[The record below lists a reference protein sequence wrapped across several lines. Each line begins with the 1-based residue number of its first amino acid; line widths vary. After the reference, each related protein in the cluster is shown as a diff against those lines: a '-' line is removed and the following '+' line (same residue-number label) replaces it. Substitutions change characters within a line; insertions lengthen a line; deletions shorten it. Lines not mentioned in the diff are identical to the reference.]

1 MLQRILHGI
10 ATLAGVVVLV
20 FGLFHLVGGGA
31 ARFALDEL
39 APATERAAYD
49 ARRGFDR
56 PLVMGRWQRDGSLG
70 DTSFDRDAGLW
81 RADPRVLYR
90 RALGPLPGRIG
101 LPPGAPPYRVPL
113 AEPLDPG
120 RSYQL
125 MVTYRT
131 ADESKA
137 VCRVTSVDDPGTA
150 IAESPM
156 PPTRGWQVVTLP
168 LDPLPGG
175 GARSAWI
182 EVRDADIEVATLSL
196 DRRLNSPFDGQFAHF
211 AGRVAHMDLG
221 VSQRTGQ
228 PVRELLRE
236 GLGPTLALMIP
247 IALMGLAVP
256 LGMARKRAGH
266 WGVRGMVVCLC
277 SIHVV
282 VLVLAMQFLFT
293 MKWRWLPLWGLES
306 ARYLVLPV
314 LTGGLMLA
322 AQTALARGGRPG
334 DVPAVVRAAVPVL
347 VTLDLLLETLC
358 GISGIGYAAVLAAQ
372 GGDVDVLQGVIL
384 VGACAWIG
392 LKVLWEIG
400 AFALARRSPAA

>member
-1 MLQRILHGI
+1 MAAWYPDGAGRRRGRTVAAVGRFMLQRILHGI

-228 PVRELLRE
+228 PVRELSTQLAQMPSQY
-236 GLGPTLALMIP
+236 LMLVVATALVGPGCELVA
-247 IALMGLAVP
+247 
-256 LGMARKRAGH
+256 
-266 WGVRGMVVCLC
+266 WVVCVADNRIAFGRGNR
-277 SIHVV
+277 S
-282 VLVLAMQFLFT
+282 
-293 MKWRWLPLWGLES
+293 G
-306 ARYLVLPV
+306 
-314 LTGGLMLA
+314 
-322 AQTALARGGRPG
+322 TADNPNGHR
-334 DVPAVVRAAVPVL
+334 
-347 VTLDLLLETLC
+347 
-358 GISGIGYAAVLAAQ
+358 Q
-372 GGDVDVLQGVIL
+372 L
-384 VGACAWIG
+384 VGA
-392 LKVLWEIG
+392 LWYGTGTCMECDQRLPLQPS
-400 AFALARRSPAA
+400 A